1 MVNWISNI
9 EPAHTLCRL
18 TSRKSYMIQ
27 SQSVVN
33 RISEDDVNSLNNM
46 IIILI
51 FILQDY
57 LYLKLPTFYNVNNVI
72 IILSCFPWDAWH
84 HVWSEV
90 HFIREGH
97 KEFHILLVWICKKT
111 PEIYPLRK
119 LYYYSNTF
127 AHERIWFSNVK
138 YHLLFFTNI
147 LK

>member
-90 HFIREGH
+90 HFIREGRGELDRRWVDNQH
-97 KEFHILLVWICKKT
+97 YWNLPNHSYWVWSYWLICICIT
-111 PEIYPLRK
+111 VISFQ
-119 LYYYSNTF
+119 LYYN
-127 AHERIWFSNVK
+127 K
-138 YHLLFFTNI
+138 YII
-147 LK
+147 LY